1 MFDFEKGDINM
12 MLSLLNMKLRDEFSS
27 LDSFA
32 DYYSSD
38 KTVILKRMEENG
50 YFYNSEINQFK
61 KI

>member
-27 LDSFA
+27 LDNFA
-32 DYYSSD
+32 DYYSAD

>member
-32 DYYSSD
+32 DHYSAD

-50 YFYNSEINQFK
+50 YFYNNEINQFK

>member
-32 DYYSSD
+32 E
-38 KTVILKRMEENG
+38 RMEENG

>member
-12 MLSLLNMKLRDEFSS
+12 MLSLLNMKLRDEFSD
-27 LDSFA
+27 LERLA
-32 DYYSSD
+32 DYYSAD
-38 KTVILKRMEENG
+38 KNVILKRMEENG

>member
-32 DYYSSD
+32 DYYSAD
-38 KTVILKRMEENG
+38 KIVILKRMEENG

>member
-32 DYYSSD
+32 DYYSED
-38 KTVILKRMEENG
+38 KKVILKRMEENG